1 MDTVLCLTK
10 RTGNSIGHISL
21 LIVIVDIYVYH
32 LRIYLRTSH
41 LIAKIVELVKSICPS
56 SLVPISTD
64 CRVGSNARLSYFVE
78 LTDTVVRKLP
88 MRAGFPVALD
98 SSQIWT

>member
-21 LIVIVDIYVYH
+21 LIVIVDIYVQYS
-32 LRIYLRTSH
+32 IYLRTSH

-78 LTDTVVRKLP
+78 LTDTVVRKWP